1 MTASSSSH
9 STSSSTACT
18 GSSSPLRRDPLPGD
32 RSCGQCRLVLASGP
46 APLTHRDPHRS
57 MLNAHR
63 PASIWTAVPTGWLA
77 SNALPNDCSVWRLS
91 PVWGAGWS
99 RVGLTGWV
107 WAGGLGAWW
116 GRWRLLA
123 GRLSCRAWWGL
134 WAVSTTWV
142 MGTRSG
148 PRNGGGHSAWSC
160 DSHPDGSPG
169 IRFAPTSCRE
179 GRPMRVMLLASAFN
193 SLTQR
198 VHTELREAGHIVS
211 VEVAHG
217 DDDALRTA
225 IGRFRPDVILA
236 PMLTKVVPEDVW
248 SQHPVLIVHPGP
260 MGDRGPSSLDWA
272 ILEGQPRWGV
282 TVLSAVE
289 EMDAGPIWASVP
301 FDVAPVGK
309 SDLYRSEVSDAASRA
324 VHLALERF
332 ASGTYQPV
340 PLDYFRPDVTG
351 TRRPLMT
358 QADRRIDWA
367 ADDTATVLRKLRSGD
382 SQPGVLD
389 AVFGAEYFLHG
400 ACAEDELRG
409 EPGAVIATRA
419 GAICRATL
427 DGAVWILQLRPR
439 KVPGGPATHKRPA
452 ALVIGDLLADV
463 PEVPVRPA
471 DAAGRDT
478 WADIRYREDGAVGWL
493 EWRFPAGAMSSEQ
506 CERLLAAYRQAAARP
521 TSVLL
526 LGPRR
531 DFFSNGI
538 HLNVIEGAEDPAFES
553 WRNIVAIDDVVE
565 AILTTTDKYTVAL
578 LPGNA
583 AAGGVMMALAADEV
597 WCRDAAVLNPHYRL
611 MGLPG
616 SEFWTY
622 TLPRRVGTDEA
633 QEIISSTLPVNARQA
648 LALGLADR
656 VLPGG
661 PAEFEAQCLA
671 AAAALAASPDLKAML
686 LAKSRR
692 RVEEERTKPLVAYR
706 AAELE
711 QMHRTFFNPAEPHH
725 ALRTGFVRGGPSVE
739 PSNARQLAVLRETR
753 LLVPLPVHVLDRM
766 ADLVEPMPVSAGT
779 VIVRQGEPG
788 DCVYFIASGSYRV
801 EADGRHVNTLSAGD
815 TLGEIAVLGSGVR
828 TSTVVA
834 TTDGELLQL
843 SGDSFR
849 AALAGDPLVR
859 EDAEELARSRRETE

>member
-1 MTASSSSH
+1 
-9 STSSSTACT
+9 
-18 GSSSPLRRDPLPGD
+18 
-32 RSCGQCRLVLASGP
+32 
-46 APLTHRDPHRS
+46 
-57 MLNAHR
+57 
-63 PASIWTAVPTGWLA
+63 
-77 SNALPNDCSVWRLS
+77 
-91 PVWGAGWS
+91 
-99 RVGLTGWV
+99 
-107 WAGGLGAWW
+107 
-116 GRWRLLA
+116 
-123 GRLSCRAWWGL
+123 
-134 WAVSTTWV
+134 
-142 MGTRSG
+142 
-148 PRNGGGHSAWSC
+148 
-160 DSHPDGSPG
+160 
-169 IRFAPTSCRE
+169 
-179 GRPMRVMLLASAFN
+179 MRVMLLASAFN

-225 IGRFRPDVILA
+225 ISRFRPDVILA

-260 MGDRGPSSLDWA
+260 MGDGGPSSLDWA

-340 PLDYFRPDVTG
+340 PLDYSRPDVTG
-351 TRRPLMT
+351 TRRRLMT

-419 GAICRATL
+419 GAICRATV

-439 KVPGGPATHKRPA
+439 KVPGGPATYKRPA
-452 ALVIGDLLADV
+452 TLVIGDLLADV

-506 CERLLAAYRQAAARP
+506 CERLLAAYRKAAARP

-661 PAEFEAQCLA
+661 PAEFEAQSLA

-692 RVEEERTKPLVAYR
+692 RVEDERTKPLVAYR

-725 ALRTGFVRGGPSVE
+725 ALRTGFVRGGPGVE
-739 PSNARQLAVLRETR
+739 PANARQLAVLRETR

-801 EADGRHVNTLSAGD
+801 ETDGRHVNTLSAGD